1 MLGIQPLRE
10 DRRRVCSLLVW
21 LSAGSVQF
29 QCPNPMLAMFARIRH
44 PNVQTVWT
52 KQAIHDSLC
61 LQMPKGHIKFV
72 KYSRWQLEACL
83 IQKCL
88 PRFLTVSR
96 EPVQSKSWDFPLGQ
110 MGRSWP
116 RALHSPAAH
125 LHTSPFCG
133 RQCLFATRT
142 AGTQPPSAD
151 VANGAWLMTN
161 PTQTCEYTI

>member
-29 QCPNPMLAMFARIRH
+29 QCPNPMLANFARIRH

-96 EPVQSKSWDFPLGQ
+96 NPSSPNLGTFLWAKWAEVGE
-110 MGRSWP
+110 GRCTHPQVTCTLRPFAAARVFSPHEP
-116 RALHSPAAH
+116 RAHSLGARM
-125 LHTSPFCG
+125 SPMG
-133 RQCLFATRT
+133 H
-142 AGTQPPSAD
+142 GS
-151 VANGAWLMTN
+151 
-161 PTQTCEYTI
+161 